1 MDMTIWATASL
12 EQIQAVIDRLILIV
26 QAIATGICTLMI
38 MFGAL
43 EWKLGGG
50 DPEKIRNGKR
60 KIMYAALGYI
70 VILMAP
76 YLTKVFKWIA
86 TGEWS

>member
-1 MDMTIWATASL
+1 MDVTAVQLSEL
-12 EQIQAVIDRLILIV
+12 EEIVERVIFLV
-26 QAIATGICTLMI
+26 QTVAASICTLMI

-60 KIMYAALGYI
+60 KIVYAALGYI
-70 VILMAP
+70 VVLMAP
-76 YLTKVFKWIA
+76 YLTKLFKWIA
-86 TGEWS
+86 TGKWD